1 MKAKN
6 IMLDTK
12 TNKICFTIVD
22 ETTNAV
28 ETINANNW
36 LKSSLKD
43 RSTDFMQRQIIK
55 GILAKERQFN
65 KKVSFNIWSKQDRRT
80 FEQKLSYLIS
90 NNFYNITKNG
100 IE

>member
-1 MKAKN
+1 MKTKN

-28 ETINANNW
+28 ETINAKSW

-43 RSTDFMQRQIIK
+43 NSVDFMQRQLIK
-55 GILAKERQFN
+55 GILEKEKQFN
-65 KKVSFNIWSKQDRRT
+65 KKVSFNLWVKQDSRT
-80 FEQKLSYLIS
+80 FEQMLSYLLH
-90 NNFYNITKNG
+90 NNFYSVTKRG
-100 IE
+100 V